1 MGHLLM
7 TSCSGRFHSGPSL
20 RLLAFFVLL
29 EASPPI
35 PQNGLPEPGFVRL
48 NPDSLPCVSQFPV
61 LSPAVSWV
69 LNIRF
74 PLKTEE
80 SQPLT
85 CCPPSHRRSHCFI
98 RTSRWISRNGAVGLS
113 WELDACL
120 TPPGLSFCLIFG
132 WPSLCLE
139 QGSLVASAVLW
150 LTFFFLSCCLSR
162 AAGLSHLE
170 SEHFFTGSHRVL
182 PRTPC
187 NPVN

>member
-20 RLLAFFVLL
+20 LLLAFFVLL

-35 PQNGLPEPGFVRL
+35 LQNGLPEPGFVRL

-61 LSPAVSWV
+61 LGPAVSWV

-120 TPPGLSFCLIFG
+120 TPPGLSALFLDDLLCAWNREAWWLVLCCDWLSSFCLVVLLG
-132 WPSLCLE
+132 LLVYHTLSLNTS
-139 QGSLVASAVLW
+139 SL
-150 LTFFFLSCCLSR
+150 
-162 AAGLSHLE
+162 G
-170 SEHFFTGSHRVL
+170 RVEFYPEL
-182 PRTPC
+182 PAILLIR
-187 NPVN
+187 